1 MKVAGEEALR
11 ATTYGRTA
19 LGVSIVQDLLTV
31 VLMVALTALGSGQD
45 EPLTSLLV
53 TSALAL
59 GFVALV
65 VLGGSRVLPRVL
77 GAIAGLRSRE
87 LFIIAVAVIAIGTA
101 FAANAIG
108 VSVALASA
116 GWRSPTRT

>member
-1 MKVAGEEALR
+1 MAVCSTVVLVKVAGEEALR

-59 GFVALV
+59 GFVA
-65 VLGGSRVLPRVL
+65 S
-77 GAIAGLRSRE
+77 SS
-87 LFIIAVAVIAIGTA
+87 
-101 FAANAIG
+101 
-108 VSVALASA
+108 SVARAFCREC
-116 GWRSPTRT
+116 WERSPACAPGSSSSSPSP